1 MHYYK
6 TGEFAK
12 MANVSLRTIRYYDKK
27 GLLKPSAKTEK
38 GYRLYTDEDFVKL
51 QEILSLKYLGFSLD
65 EIFTMTLHTDRESM
79 RASLDLQDKLIT

>member
-38 GYRLYTDEDFVKL
+38 VIVFIQMK
-51 QEILSLKYLGFSLD
+51 IL
-65 EIFTMTLHTDRESM
+65 
-79 RASLDLQDKLIT
+79 